1 MTHCM
6 TQLQPRKYSLKEINE
21 ISFDG
26 FVCHIPQETLFI
38 INDLAAK
45 VGSPTYVKTPIF
57 NKRNGITNNLTT
69 TKMSSIIRP
78 NKKKLQPTEI
88 LNDDDWDTIRS
99 FEITKIEQ
107 KVGFDIEI
115 VNIRSLLNMMTEKN
129 YIEKKMAIKE
139 LLDKIYSNGD
149 LDNIQLISNII
160 CDIAS
165 ENRFYSEIYATL
177 YNELCSNN
185 PIMLTILTNRIE
197 HYMDCFKEQKL
208 ADLSDYDQLCKLNKE
223 NDRVKAFSSFIMNI
237 VKIGTI
243 NANCIIELVN
253 KLFQEFF
260 HLILTENKKTFVD
273 EIVENISIL
282 YKKAWFEGYFI
293 DSIFGNLSY
302 HGLIQH
308 LATLKIKQYPS
319 ITNKAI
325 FKFMDILD
333 V

>member
-1 MTHCM
+1 M
-6 TQLQPRKYSLKEINE
+6 TQLIPRKYSLKEINE

-57 NKRNGITNNLTT
+57 NKRNGITNNPTT
-69 TKMSSIIRP
+69 TKMPSIIRI

-107 KVGFDIEI
+107 KIGFDIEI

-129 YIEKKMAIKE
+129 YIEKKAAIKE
-139 LLDKIYSNGD
+139 LLENIYINGD
-149 LDNIQLISNII
+149 LDNIELISNII

-165 ENRFYSEIYATL
+165 ENRFYSEIYANL
-177 YNELCSNN
+177 YTELCGNN
-185 PIMLTILTNRIE
+185 PIMLTILNNRID
-197 HYMDCFKEQKL
+197 HYMDCFKEQKT

-243 NANCIIELVN
+243 DTSCIIEIVN

-260 HLILTENKKTFVD
+260 SLILIENKKTIVD

-282 YKKAWFEGYFI
+282 YKKAWFEGYLI
-293 DSIFGNLSY
+293 DSIFGELSY
-302 HGLIQH
+302 HVLIKQ
-308 LATLKIKQYPS
+308 LAALKLKQYPS
-319 ITNKAI
+319 ITNKSI
-325 FKFMDILD
+325 FKFMDIFEL
-333 V
+333 